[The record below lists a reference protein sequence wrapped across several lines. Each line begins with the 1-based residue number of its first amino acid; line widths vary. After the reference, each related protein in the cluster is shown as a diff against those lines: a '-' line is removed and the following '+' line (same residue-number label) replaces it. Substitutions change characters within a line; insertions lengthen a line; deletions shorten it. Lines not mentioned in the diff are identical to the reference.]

1 MRRLP
6 VWSAE
11 GSEFSADRAGKPLA
25 SGRFSCRTLRTFIAL
40 QNMLAAVP
48 YREDRGGTA
57 VEYGLIAALIA
68 AVIAGTVAAV
78 GTRVVTMFTNLANA
92 F

>member
-11 GSEFSADRAGKPLA
+11 GSRFSAGRAGQPLA
-25 SGRFSCRTLRTFIAL
+25 SRVSCLALRTFTAL
-40 QNMLAAVP
+40 QNTLAAVP
-48 YREDRGGTA
+48 CRDDRGGTA
-57 VEYGLIAALIA
+57 VEYGLLAALIA
-68 AVIAGTVAAV
+68 AVIAGAVAAV

>member
-1 MRRLP
+1 MDGQP

-11 GSEFSADRAGKPLA
+11 SSAGSAGWPLA
-25 SGRFSCRTLRTFIAL
+25 NRRVRCRALSTFTTL
-40 QNMLAAVP
+40 QNMLAAVL

-68 AVIAGTVAAV
+68 AVIAGVVAGI
-78 GTRVVTMFTNLANA
+78 GTKVVTMFTNLANA
-92 F
+92 I